1 VALYEYRCATGHSI
15 EIFHRMD
22 ETPTVVCDECGSK
35 AERVLSMPMIH
46 TQYYFSPQ
54 VQGANRPRH
63 KPSSEKP
70 LPTVSSPEK
79 PSVRKS
85 SAEKPSGKKPYP
97 KRTSAKKY

>member
-1 VALYEYRCATGHSI
+1 VALYEYRCAKGHSI
-15 EIFHRMD
+15 EIFHPMD
-22 ETPTVVCDECGSK
+22 ETPEVVCDQCGGK

-70 LPTVSSPEK
+70 LPTITSSEK
-79 PSVRKS
+79 DSEKKS
-85 SAEKPSGKKPYP
+85 SAKTPPGKKSYP